1 MHKLFIGM
9 AAVAFSATSLAQQSG
24 LDACA
29 EIEDSLERLVC
40 YDNLAKKEQSG
51 ERKRQDRE
59 LPEQARKGKQKAA
72 EMRDKAQ
79 ERREQAQQSRKDTER
94 ASDRFGFEHKE
105 REETEDERVNVT
117 LAEREE
123 GPYGKWRITLKNG
136 QVWKQTDSGYFSWE
150 GDAYYIERGAL
161 NSFFFGREGS
171 NRRMRV
177 QRVK

>member
-24 LDACA
+24 LEGCA

-40 YDNLAKKEQSG
+40 YDNLAKKTQSG
-51 ERKRQDRE
+51 EKQRQDRE

-72 EMRDKAQ
+72 EMREKAQ
-79 ERREQAQQSRKDTER
+79 ERRER

-105 REETEDERVNVT
+105 KEETEDERVNVT

>member
-40 YDNLAKKEQSG
+40 YDNLAKKTQSG
-51 ERKRQDRE
+51 EKQRQDRE

-72 EMRDKAQ
+72 EMREKAQ
-79 ERREQAQQSRKDTER
+79 ERRER

-105 REETEDERVNVT
+105 KEETEDERVNVT

>member
-24 LDACA
+24 LEGCA

-40 YDNLAKKEQSG
+40 YDNLAKKTQSG
-51 ERKRQDRE
+51 EKQRQDRE

-72 EMRDKAQ
+72 EMREKAQ
-79 ERREQAQQSRKDTER
+79 ERRER

-105 REETEDERVNVT
+105 KEETEDERVNVT

-136 QVWKQTDSGYFSWE
+136 QVWKQTDSGYFSWD

>member
-24 LDACA
+24 LEGCA

-40 YDNLAKKEQSG
+40 YDNLAKKTQSG
-51 ERKRQDRE
+51 EKSRQDRE

-72 EMRDKAQ
+72 EMKEKAQ
-79 ERREQAQQSRKDTER
+79 ERREQAQQNRKHTE
-94 ASDRFGFEHKE
+94 SSNDRFGFEHIE
-105 REETEDERVNVT
+105 REETQTERLNVVVR
-117 LAEREE
+117 EREE
-123 GPYGKWRITLKNG
+123 DLYGKWRITLTNG
-136 QVWKQTDSGYFSWE
+136 QVWKQTDSRYFSWD

>member
-9 AAVAFSATSLAQQSG
+9 AAVAFSTASFAQQSG

-40 YDNLAKKEQSG
+40 YDNLAKKTQSG
-51 ERKRQDRE
+51 EKQRQDRE

-72 EMRDKAQ
+72 EMREKAQ
-79 ERREQAQQSRKDTER
+79 ERRER

-105 REETEDERVNVT
+105 KEETEDERVNVT

-136 QVWKQTDSGYFSWE
+136 QVWKQTDSGYFSWD

>member
-9 AAVAFSATSLAQQSG
+9 AAVAFSATSFAQQSG
-24 LDACA
+24 LEACA

-40 YDNLAKKEQSG
+40 YDNLAKKTQSG
-51 ERKRQDRE
+51 EKQRQDRE

-72 EMRDKAQ
+72 EMREKAQ
-79 ERREQAQQSRKDTER
+79 ERRERSN
-94 ASDRFGFEHKE
+94 DRFGFEHKE
-105 REETEDERVNVT
+105 KEEMEEERVNVT

-123 GPYGKWRITLKNG
+123 GPYGKWRITLTNG
-136 QVWKQTDSGYFSWE
+136 QVWKQTDSGYFSWD

>member
-1 MHKLFIGM
+1 MHKLVIGM
-9 AAVAFSATSLAQQSG
+9 AAVVFSATSFAQQSG
-24 LDACA
+24 LEACA

-40 YDNLAKKEQSG
+40 YDNLAKKERAG

-72 EMRDKAQ
+72 EMKEKAQ
-79 ERREQAQQSRKDTER
+79 ERRESVN
-94 ASDRFGFEHKE
+94 DRFGFEHKE
-105 REETEDERVNVT
+105 KEGTEDERISVT
-117 LAEREE
+117 LADREE
-123 GPYGKWRITLKNG
+123 GPYGKWRITLTNG
-136 QVWKQTDSGYFSWE
+136 QVWKQTDSGYFSWD
-150 GDAYYIERGAL
+150 GDSYYIERGAL